1 MARFTVLKLTS
12 RSKTLLADRNNAA
25 QYSWTSSYR
34 SGLTYN
40 TMWATGLSSKLK
52 TANWDLNCFKKM
64 NTALLPLN
72 GRSKNSSLASKDL

>member
-52 TANWDLNCFKKM
+52 TANWDPNCFKKM

-72 GRSKNSSLASKDL
+72 GRSKN